1 MPSADPQRVPFD
13 PFNGSKTTFNSLSNL
28 IVSETTHA
36 QENGRYGPEAVE
48 RLTDALFQAPRLTQ
62 WHAMDVPTD
71 SGKPV
76 GWQLWTK
83 DDLMYVTVF
92 SEIVT
97 VTKGIRNFPV
107 IKGLQAETLHKA
119 IATAQEILRP
129 VQPIPEAEA
138 EEFFGGP
145 DDDDANH
152 EDLDAALA
160 DSPAG
165 EAVHEGNP
173 YLSNDP
179 DDAEELTG
187 LMADVVEAAQGEEHG
202 HTVEANL
209 EANLETA
216 ETVDEY
222 AYEPPEEPQPIK
234 RNTVAVEERPL
245 QPRGTRGPSTSNRSP
260 VEPKFA
266 GYIRCS
272 YCGGL
277 NPHAYKGSCPQCPK
291 HSSVTLA
298 PKVDKEA
305 KTWQAAQSRKADRE
319 LKRLQ
324 SLQGRVLNIVEAS
337 LGDKE
342 QRGAVKTLINKEF
355 RRTLSLIVPGSEEVE
370 E

>member
-13 PFNGSKTTFNSLSNL
+13 PFNGSKTTFNSLSEL
-28 IVSETTHA
+28 IVSETTRA
-36 QENGRYGPEAVE
+36 QENGRYGPEALDK
-48 RLTDALFQAPRLTQ
+48 LTDALFSAPRLTQ
-62 WHAMDVPTD
+62 WHPTPQGNSD
-71 SGKPV
+71 TEA
-76 GWQLWTK
+76 WQLWTK
-83 DDLMYVTVF
+83 DDLMYVTVT
-92 SEIVT
+92 EEDVH
-97 VTKGIRNFPV
+97 VTKGIRNFHV

-119 IATAQEILRP
+119 ITTAQEILRP

-145 DDDDANH
+145 DDDAKH

-165 EAVHEGNP
+165 EAVHDGNP

-187 LMADVVEAAQGEEHG
+187 IMAEVVEAAQGEDASF
-202 HTVEANL
+202 TVERNL
-209 EANLETA
+209 EASLETA
-216 ETVDEY
+216 ETVEEFEGNPDQ
-222 AYEPPEEPQPIK
+222 AFEPQPIK
-234 RNTVAVEERPL
+234 RNTVAVKD
-245 QPRGTRGPSTSNRSP
+245 Q
-260 VEPKFA
+260 PKFP

-277 NPHAYKGSCPQCPK
+277 NPHAYKGACPQCPK
-291 HSSVTLA
+291 HSSVMRA
-298 PKVDKEA
+298 PKVDKES
-305 KTWQAAQSRKADRE
+305 KTWQAAQERKADRE